1 MSTHTHIQRTGP
13 CRSAVVAAVVVALLA
28 VAPAG
33 LAAGT
38 KQGGKSPTL
47 RIHPMPAGGCGS
59 SCKRY

>member
-1 MSTHTHIQRTGP
+1 MSIHTHIQHTGP
-13 CRSAVVAAVVVALLA
+13 CRPAVVAAVVAALLA

-38 KQGGKSPTL
+38 KHVGKSPTL
-47 RIHPMPAGGCGS
+47 RIHPMPAGGCTS